1 MIHHYVNLTCWK
13 DVYELYDP
21 IRDIVWVDSISLQ
34 IIAWCSSKC
43 TVFHPGVMMLERIK
57 LDFAKMENVE
67 WFFLTPELNINIPAE
82 KQYVLPFF
90 EDSDI
95 NFPDSLVSIL
105 NSLPSKTYV
114 ALGIS
119 SPKQN
124 YLATILY
131 NHRSDL
137 EYHCLGAAL
146 ELLGSSIKYTR
157 YLYYMSWLRLL
168 LLSPRRT
175 IKKLKTT
182 FQQILVLCTKNDSRK
197 YFAKFMDIC
206 QK

>member
-13 DVYELYDP
+13 DVYEIYDP

-43 TVFHPGVMMLERIK
+43 TVLHPGVMMLERIK
-57 LDFAKMENVE
+57 LDFAKMENMK
-67 WFFLTPELNINIPAE
+67 WLFLTSKLHTRIPAE
-82 KQYVLPFF
+82 KQYVLPIFNDRDVYLP
-90 EDSDI
+90 ED
-95 NFPDSLVSIL
+95 LVIIL
-105 NSLPSKTYV
+105 RNLPPRTYV
-114 ALGIS
+114 GLGIS

-131 NHRSDL
+131 NHRSDI

-146 ELLGSSIKYTR
+146 QLLGSSIKYKP
-157 YLYYMSWLRLL
+157 YLYYISWLRLL
-168 LLSPRRT
+168 FLSPQRT
-175 IKKLKTT
+175 IKKLTII
-182 FQQILVLCTKNDSRK
+182 FHQILILHTKRK
-197 YFAKFMDIC
+197 PRRAFAKFLDIC